1 MIPSSAQETTEET
14 GLAADGKSGTVSDGA
29 SLSRETEKSSDWKLT
44 LVNASHP
51 MEEGYEP
58 VSYTHLRKA
67 LYGFCEIFNRLIH
80 ISVFDSIPDT
90 VLDMALQN
98 DLAYLVER

>member
-1 MIPSSAQETTEET
+1 MGDTLLESTGRSMAGEVYRMRHPGGPRPRAGCDRTSRPACAACVRHRCGEQLCHIP
-14 GLAADGKSGTVSDGA
+14 
-29 SLSRETEKSSDWKLT
+29 
-44 LVNASHP
+44 
-51 MEEGYEP
+51 
-58 VSYTHLRKA
+58 KA

>member
-1 MIPSSAQETTEET
+1 MGDTLLESTGRSMAGEVYRMRHPSGPRPGAGWFISSPPGSAAGVRVRRGEYVYHISKSR
-14 GLAADGKSGTVSDGA
+14 DGVFG
-29 SLSRETEKSSDWKLT
+29 
-44 LVNASHP
+44 
-51 MEEGYEP
+51 
-58 VSYTHLRKA
+58 
-67 LYGFCEIFNRLIH
+67 IFNRLIH